1 MCGIVGLAGV
11 EDAAL
16 VRRMAKAVAHRGPD
30 GEGFFVGDGVSLGMR
45 RLSIIDPAGSDQPL
59 WSEDRQ
65 VLAICNGEIY
75 NYRQLRAQLEKR
87 GHSFRTAGD
96 AETIVHAHEE
106 YGDAGVHRLRGMFAY
121 AVWDRRQRRLL
132 LVRDRLGIKPLY
144 YAQAG
149 ATLAFASEV
158 KALLAVPGVSR
169 QLDAEALQRYLTLGY
184 VPGPATILTAVRK
197 LPPGHRLAW
206 HGGRIEVR
214 RYWDLVLDEGAR
226 RLPARA
232 AAEAFREQLEDSV
245 AHHQV
250 SDVPLGVLLSGG
262 IDSAAVTALLAG
274 GGRRVKTF
282 TVGFEAGDGD
292 EGELAP
298 ARRVA
303 RHFDTEHHEI
313 VMGSGLAEMLPE
325 IVRMQDE
332 PLGDPAAVATFV
344 VCRLAAGSVKV
355 VLTGEGGDELLG
367 GYPRYGWLG
376 LGERLRRRP
385 GVRAAARALLAS
397 LPPGVARGRIARRLG
412 TLVGPA
418 PMEDRHLDWVATM
431 SGDVQ
436 HALTGDGGRTSA
448 GALVRELVGQSGT
461 GDPVHDLMYVDV
473 KTWLPDDVLVKTDR
487 MSMAASIEARV
498 PLLDHRLVEFTASL
512 PASMKAGTLATKA
525 LLRQALGRDLPA
537 ATRRRRKRAFLVP
550 LRRWLGGELRDLLY
564 DSLTSA
570 SARSRG
576 LVRPEAVA
584 QLLHEQRSG
593 RHDHGRALWTLLCL
607 ELWLTTVGDAA
618 AAAHD

>member
-16 VRRMAKAVAHRGPD
+16 VRRMAAAVAHRGPD
-30 GEGFFVGDGVSLGMR
+30 GEGFFVGDDVSLGMR

-106 YGDAGVHRLRGMFAY
+106 YGDAGVHLLRGMFAY

-169 QLDAEALQRYLTLGY
+169 QLDVEALQRYVTLGY

-206 HGGRIEVR
+206 QAGRVEVR
-214 RYWDLVLDEGAR
+214 RYWDLVLDDGAR
-226 RLPARA
+226 RLDARA

-245 AHHQV
+245 AHHQI

-282 TVGFEAGDGD
+282 TVGFDGGDGD

-298 ARRVA
+298 ARSVA
-303 RHFDTEHHEI
+303 RHLETEHHEI
-313 VMGSGLAEMLPE
+313 VMGSGLADTLPE
-325 IVRMQDE
+325 IVRVQDE
-332 PLGDPAAVATFV
+332 PLGDPAAVATFF

-367 GYPRYGWLG
+367 GYPRYGWLR
-376 LGERLRRRP
+376 LGEQLRRRP
-385 GVRAAARALLAS
+385 GVRATARALLAS
-397 LPPGVARGRIARRLG
+397 LPAGVAGGRIPRRLG

-418 PMEDRHLDWVATM
+418 ALEDRHLDWVATM

-436 HALTGDGGRTSA
+436 HALTGDAGRTSA
-448 GALVRELVGQSGT
+448 GALVRELVARSGA
-461 GDPVHDLMYVDV
+461 GDPVHGLMYVDAM
-473 KTWLPDDVLVKTDR
+473 TWLPDDVLVKTDR

-512 PASMKAGTLATKA
+512 PASMKGGTLATKA

-550 LRRWLGGELRDLLY
+550 LRRWLGGELRDLLH

-570 SARSRG
+570 AARSRG
-576 LVRPEAVA
+576 LLRPEAVA
-584 QLLHEQRSG
+584 RLLREQRRG

>member
-16 VRRMAKAVAHRGPD
+16 VRCMAEAVAHRGPD

-65 VLAICNGEIY
+65 VLTICNGEIY
-75 NYRQLRAQLEKR
+75 NYRRLRTQLEKR

-106 YGDAGVHRLRGMFAY
+106 YGDAGVHLLRGMFAY

-169 QLDAEALQRYLTLGY
+169 ALDVEALQRYLTLGY

-206 HGGRIEVR
+206 QAGRVEVR
-214 RYWDLVLDEGAR
+214 QYWDLVLDEGAR

-245 AHHQV
+245 AHHQI

-292 EGELAP
+292 EGELVA
-298 ARRVA
+298 ARTVA

-313 VMGSGLAEMLPE
+313 VLGSGLADILPE

-332 PLGDPAAVATFV
+332 PLADPATVATFF

-367 GYPRYGWLG
+367 GYPRYGWLR

-385 GVRAAARALLAS
+385 GLRAAARALLAS
-397 LPPGVARGRIARRLG
+397 LPHGVAGGRISQRLA

-418 PMEDRHLDWVATM
+418 ALEDRHLDWVATL

-436 HALTGDGGRTSA
+436 HALTGDGGRTAA
-448 GALVRELVGQSGT
+448 GALVRELVGRSGT
-461 GDPVHDLMYVDV
+461 GDPVHDLMYADV

-498 PLLDHRLVEFTASL
+498 PLLDHRLMEFTASL

-550 LRRWLGGELRDLLY
+550 LRRWLGGELRELLH

-584 QLLHEQRSG
+584 RLLHEQRSG